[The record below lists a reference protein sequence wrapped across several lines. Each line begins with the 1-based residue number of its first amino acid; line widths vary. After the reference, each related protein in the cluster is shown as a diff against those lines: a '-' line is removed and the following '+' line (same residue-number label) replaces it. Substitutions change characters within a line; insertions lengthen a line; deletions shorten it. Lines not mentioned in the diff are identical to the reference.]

1 MCWNRVVRR
10 LTFGVLLAT
19 LVTGS
24 SDARTRGFEPADQDE
39 FNRRLENMTL
49 VGSVIGEVRLI
60 FSTDG
65 MILDDDRVVARAVY
79 VRSDRD
85 AGTLTFQVM
94 PGVDPDDRIT
104 HCLVLLK
111 FSSEVT
117 GDFALVPGSFSAE
130 QCAVSDER
138 IRGAWRIEKLG
149 E

>member
-1 MCWNRVVRR
+1 MCWHRVMRR
-10 LTFGVLLAT
+10 LLFGVLLAT

-24 SDARTRGFEPADQDE
+24 PDAQTRGFEPANQEE

-49 VGSVIGEVRLI
+49 VGSVIGEVRLN

-79 VRSDRD
+79 VRSDHD
-85 AGTLTFQVM
+85 AGTLTFRTM

-104 HCLVLLK
+104 HCLVLPK

-117 GDFALVPGSFSAE
+117 GEFVLVPGSFSAE
-130 QCAVSDER
+130 QCAVSDET
-138 IRGAWRIEKLG
+138 IRGAWRIEKP